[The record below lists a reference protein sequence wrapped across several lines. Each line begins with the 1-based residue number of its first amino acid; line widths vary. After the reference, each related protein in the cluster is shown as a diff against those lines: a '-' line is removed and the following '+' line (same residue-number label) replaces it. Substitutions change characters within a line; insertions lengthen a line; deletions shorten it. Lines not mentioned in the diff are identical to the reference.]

1 MVNRP
6 TRKNG
11 VYNIKNKTYKHLIG
25 SRREVWNGTAFKTQG
40 NLEKKD
46 LIQPKGK
53 NGRIVSLKKHMSG
66 KKKSTNNLIKSGWGF
81 AKKGQFGANKLGK
94 RSRRSSSKSKSK

>member
-1 MVNRP
+1 MTNRP

-11 VYNIKNKTYKHLIG
+11 VYTIKNKTYKKVTG
-25 SRREVWNGTAFKTQG
+25 SRREVWSGTAFKTEG

-53 NGRIVSLKKHMSG
+53 NGRIVSLKKHMAG
-66 KKKSTNNLIKSGWGF
+66 KKKSSNNLIKSGWGF
-81 AKKGQFGANKLGK
+81 AKKGKFGANRLSK
-94 RSRRSSSKSKSK
+94 RSRRGSRKSN